1 MPWEGRGQ
9 SRHQPEGP
17 QVQVKC
23 QVLYSQ
29 SGPESQAILTDEETE
44 AQGGEE
50 RGRDSQL
57 GTEQG
62 PSLCGPGLGLGQGR
76 SAKEEEEREPAH
88 RGEGDRLRSL
98 PAESR
103 PCHMCPAHPCT
114 PL

>member
-76 SAKEEEEREPAH
+76 SSGDPVWGVAGQASAEPVGA
-88 RGEGDRLRSL
+88 GKVP
-98 PAESR
+98 PA
-103 PCHMCPAHPCT
+103 
-114 PL
+114 

>member
-50 RGRDSQL
+50 TASWGQSRD
-57 GTEQG
+57 
-62 PSLCGPGLGLGQGR
+62 PRCVGLGWVWDRGGAVVTRCGGWLAKPQLLWNELPNPHKRVCDR
-76 SAKEEEEREPAH
+76 S
-88 RGEGDRLRSL
+88 SL
-98 PAESR
+98 LW
-103 PCHMCPAHPCT
+103 C
-114 PL
+114 LY

>member
-76 SAKEEEEREPAH
+76 SS
-88 RGEGDRLRSL
+88 GDLAGGGWPSL
-98 PAESR
+98 S
-103 PCHMCPAHPCT
+103 
-114 PL
+114 